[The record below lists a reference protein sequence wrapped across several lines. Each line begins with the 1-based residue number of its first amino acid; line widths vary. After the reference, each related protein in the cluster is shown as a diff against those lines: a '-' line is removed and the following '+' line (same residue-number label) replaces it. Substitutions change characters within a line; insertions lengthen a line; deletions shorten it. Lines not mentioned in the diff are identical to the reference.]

1 MKKVAF
7 TESSDGGKYFLKKRY
22 VEYLMHG
29 AWIAGCELIPIILPP
44 ILNADAI
51 NSIVSE
57 FDGFILTGGGDI
69 DPRFYGEPMAKET
82 TDIDMIRDNF
92 EIELTKKL
100 ISADRP
106 VLGVCRGIQVM
117 AVACDGTL
125 FQNMPYPAHAE
136 EEAGEHPHH
145 TVSFSGKLRDIAGCD
160 EAIVNS
166 FHHQSVK
173 TAGKC
178 EICAVS
184 SDGSCEAVF
193 MEKLKFFLGVQWHPE
208 ISPDDISSRIIK
220 AFVSSL

>member
-7 TESSDGGKYFLKKRY
+7 TESSKGGKYFLKKRY

-51 NSIVSE
+51 NSIVSA

-69 DPRFYGEPMAKET
+69 NPRFYGEPMAKET

-100 ISADRP
+100 ISANRP
-106 VLGVCRGIQVM
+106 VLGICRGTQVM
-117 AVACDGTL
+117 AVACGGTL
-125 FQNMPYPAHAE
+125 FQDMPYPAHAE
-136 EEAGEHPHH
+136 DAAGKHPHH
-145 TVSFSGKLRDIAGCD
+145 AVSFSGRLREIAECG

-178 EICAVS
+178 EIGAVS
-184 SDGSCEAVF
+184 SDGICEAVF

-208 ISPDDISSRIIK
+208 ISPDEVSSRIIN